1 MNKGTFDEI
10 GGVKDVQYD
19 SQTDTYS
26 ITLDPCAVDDV
37 GVTVARAV
45 AAVSDSYI
53 GDFPPIADIIDPDS
67 LEELFKFDRSTDDRN
82 WRCLRFEFVTRRVS
96 LYSDGSLILEPIDAT
111 DPRR

>member
-1 MNKGTFDEI
+1 
-10 GGVKDVQYD
+10 
-19 SQTDTYS
+19 
-26 ITLDPCAVDDV
+26 LCC
-37 GVTVARAV
+37 RRRR
-45 AAVSDSYI
+45 SDGRQSGRSRLRSYI